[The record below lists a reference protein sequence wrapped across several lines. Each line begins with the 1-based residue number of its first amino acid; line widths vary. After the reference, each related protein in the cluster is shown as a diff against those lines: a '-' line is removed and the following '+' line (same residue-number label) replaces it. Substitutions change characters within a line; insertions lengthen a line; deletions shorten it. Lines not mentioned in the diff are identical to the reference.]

1 MTTKEPFMKT
11 LLFAGLLLVVLGIA
25 SLVVPIP
32 RSETQGIKVGD
43 TNIGVQTS
51 HSERV
56 SPIISAVLIAGG
68 IALAIAGTRTGPSKN

>member
-1 MTTKEPFMKT
+1 MKI

-32 RSETQGIKVGD
+32 HSDTEGIKAGGMS
-43 TNIGVQTS
+43 IGVQTS

-56 SPIISAVLIAGG
+56 SPVISVVLIVGG
-68 IALAIAGTRTGPSKN
+68 IALTIAGARTRNLT

>member
-1 MTTKEPFMKT
+1 MKM

-32 RSETQGIKVGD
+32 HTETDGIKVGD
-43 TNIGVQTS
+43 TNFGVQTS

-56 SPIISAVLIAGG
+56 SPIISVVLIAGG
-68 IALAIAGTRTGPSKN
+68 IALSIAGSRSRT

>member
-1 MTTKEPFMKT
+1 MTAEEPFMKP
-11 LLFAGLLLVVLGIA
+11 LFLAGLLLVVLGIA
-25 SLVVPIP
+25 SLVVLIP

-43 TNIGVQTS
+43 TNIGVQTN

-68 IALAIAGTRTGPSKN
+68 SAR

>member
-68 IALAIAGTRTGPSKN
+68 IALAMAGARTRSSKN